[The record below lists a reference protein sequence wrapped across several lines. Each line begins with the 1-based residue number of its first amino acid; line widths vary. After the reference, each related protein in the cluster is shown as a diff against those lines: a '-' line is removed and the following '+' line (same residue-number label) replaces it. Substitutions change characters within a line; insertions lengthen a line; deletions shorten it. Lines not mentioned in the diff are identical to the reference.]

1 MRESSLVSNFKM
13 NAKRAVSGAVMAIW
27 PNRTKRGRFLIFL
40 VGSRYE
46 QRFDGFNGTATL
58 FIAIKMK
65 MWTS

>member
-27 PNRTKRGRFLIFL
+27 PNTTKTRTLLNLFGLWL
-40 VGSRYE
+40 CSRYE

-58 FIAIKMK
+58 FIAIKM
-65 MWTS
+65 